1 MQRFILTP
9 SLCLCGL
16 ILLNVPQR
24 AYAQERNVTVGI
36 AYQYLRLDDESWPRG
51 ARADIVFDLSPRW
64 ATVAEVD
71 RSWSSAQIFGFDE
84 KTSAFGVSGGPRWT
98 IRATGRVRPYV
109 QVLVG
114 AQRDGVRIEGFG
126 SDARTHFAVQPGAGI
141 AIGLTRR
148 LAAFTE
154 MDWRRLQRD
163 TDNDA
168 LHLLVGGRVAL
179 R

>member
-1 MQRFILTP
+1 MQRFIFTP

-16 ILLNVPQR
+16 ILLNVPQP
-24 AYAQERNVTVGI
+24 ASAQERNVTVGI
-36 AYQYLRLDDESWPRG
+36 AYQYLRLDESWPRG
-51 ARADIVFDLSPRW
+51 ARADIVFELSPRW

-71 RSWSSAQIFGFDE
+71 RSWSSTQIFGFDE

-114 AQRDGVRIEGFG
+114 AQRDAVRIEGFG
-126 SDARTHFAVQPGAGI
+126 SDTRTQFAVQPAAGI

-148 LAAFTE
+148 LAAFSE
-154 MDWRRLQRD
+154 IDWRHLQRD

-168 LHLLVGGRVAL
+168 FHWLVGVRVAL